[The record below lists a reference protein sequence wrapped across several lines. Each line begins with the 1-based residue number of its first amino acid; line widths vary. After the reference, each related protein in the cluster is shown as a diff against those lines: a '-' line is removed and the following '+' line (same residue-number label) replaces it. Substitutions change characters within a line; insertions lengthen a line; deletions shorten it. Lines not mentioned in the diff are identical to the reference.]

1 MNLDYQFEIFYN
13 FHIEKSM
20 FFLTFANCIG
30 NNKNKGIKKMAV
42 GEKITAKE
50 KLIEF
55 IHNLTDEEV
64 KIIISHFNKAEQE
77 QP

>member
-1 MNLDYQFEIFYN
+1 
-13 FHIEKSM
+13 
-20 FFLTFANCIG
+20 
-30 NNKNKGIKKMAV
+30 MAV
-42 GEKITAKE
+42 GEKMTAKE

-64 KIIISHFNKAEQE
+64 KIIISHFNKEQE

>member
-1 MNLDYQFEIFYN
+1 
-13 FHIEKSM
+13 
-20 FFLTFANCIG
+20 
-30 NNKNKGIKKMAV
+30 MAV